1 MRATVS
7 MPPYENSSRL
17 PEAPQPTKQDESRT
31 DVAIPIPIAQT
42 CWKIT
47 SPDGHEQLCYEPIP
61 GFEHLWSGSGSSQKS
76 NTCFNASP
84 KATSLQLSQ
93 PTVTQGLGRKSSKP
107 RTQQDPRKRTRS
119 GRRKLRSQPVAQS
132 TSDKEDGQLGED
144 IKIKTEQSYTFYIGD
159 IDELKKF
166 FRRRLDELTMK
177 PLRPIVTAWIKQIEP
192 KRLSRYGR
200 YHKQLPKDQ
209 PEECSPPWWPRD
221 VSYEEPSHLDKAGLL
236 TLAVDIMLQHRLID
250 KEKRKGSWVAK
261 LRQAAQYAVETT
273 PPEQFSSSK
282 GSNFSEKMQNRA
294 LAEILPN
301 LFETAQLYE
310 DHFAW
315 HRHYEGS
322 GIPDPGKGK
331 RVTWQP
337 LTRPARQ
344 PATPRKR
351 PRTTKEGAAPRSE
364 TDVEASGNET
374 EIDDCATSFYLCGQE
389 PASDQPEGS
398 DIFGPKETAQQTPV
412 SACGG
417 TAAPLHTCPCSTTT
431 APNVSFGQP
440 MHGLTL
446 GEEMDL
452 DVGMAAC
459 TPLHD
464 HTHIN
469 GGHQIQYSDGDSG
482 FNQYLVQLQ
491 QDGCPP
497 FRGSQSQSGFTSSST
512 PLYHH
517 PFPAFDAHFS
527 HSVEHVAFHDD
538 TCYPHGYKMYMS
550 SPANSL
556 HLFGDTSI
564 DAGMACPVEAPRY

>member
-1 MRATVS
+1 S
-7 MPPYENSSRL
+7 HH
-17 PEAPQPTKQDESRT
+17 PEASVPIKQDESRT
-31 DVAIPIPIAQT
+31 EIAIPIPIAQT

-47 SPDGHEQLCYEPIP
+47 SPDGREQLCYEPIP
-61 GFEHLWSGSGSSQKS
+61 GFEHLWSGPGP
-76 NTCFNASP
+76 A
-84 KATSLQLSQ
+84 
-93 PTVTQGLGRKSSKP
+93 PTEP
-107 RTQQDPRKRTRS
+107 RTLPSTRKRTRS
-119 GRRKLRSQPVAQS
+119 SRRKLRSQPIAQS
-132 TSDKEDGQLGED
+132 TRDEEDGQLGED
-144 IKIKTEQSYTFYIGD
+144 VKITTEQTYTFYIGD

-221 VSYEEPSHLDKAGLL
+221 VNYEEPSHLDKAGLL

-282 GSNFSEKMQNRA
+282 GSNFSEKMQSRA

-315 HRHYEGS
+315 HGHYEGS
-322 GIPDPGKGK
+322 GKPDPGKGK

-337 LTRPARQ
+337 LTRPARE
-344 PATPRKR
+344 PVNPRKR
-351 PRTTKEGAAPRSE
+351 PRTTNEGTAPRSE
-364 TDVEASGNET
+364 TDIEVSGNET
-374 EIDDCATSFYLCGQE
+374 EIDDCITLSYLRGQE
-389 PASDQPEGS
+389 LTSDQPERS
-398 DIFGPKETAQQTPV
+398 DIFRSKEPPQQTPI
-412 SACGG
+412 SACGD

-431 APNVSFGQP
+431 TPNVSFGQP
-440 MHGLTL
+440 MHGLPL
-446 GEEMDL
+446 GEKMDL

-464 HTHIN
+464 HTYIN
-469 GGHQIQYSDGDSG
+469 GGNLMQYSDSDPGY
-482 FNQYLVQLQ
+482 NQCSVELQ
-491 QDGCPP
+491 QDGCPL
-497 FRGSQSQSGFTSSST
+497 FSASQSGFSLSST

-527 HSVEHVAFHDD
+527 HPVEHVAFHDD
-538 TCYPHGYKMYMS
+538 TCYPHGSKMYTS

-556 HLFGDTSI
+556 HLFHDTSN
-564 DAGMACPVEAPRY
+564 DAAMACQAEAPRY

>member
-1 MRATVS
+1 
-7 MPPYENSSRL
+7 SRL
-17 PEAPQPTKQDESRT
+17 PQAPVSIKQDESRT

-61 GFEHLWSGSGSSQKS
+61 GFEHLWSGPGPAPSE
-76 NTCFNASP
+76 
-84 KATSLQLSQ
+84 
-93 PTVTQGLGRKSSKP
+93 P
-107 RTQQDPRKRTRS
+107 RTQHNPRKRTRS
-119 GRRKLRSQPVAQS
+119 SRRKLRSQPVAQS
-132 TSDKEDGQLGED
+132 TGDEEDGRLGED
-144 IKIKTEQSYTFYIGD
+144 VKITTEQSYTFYIGD

-221 VSYEEPSHLDKAGLL
+221 VNYEEPSHLDKAGLL

-282 GSNFSEKMQNRA
+282 GSNFSEKMQSRA

-351 PRTTKEGAAPRSE
+351 PRTTNEGTALRSE

-374 EIDDCATSFYLCGQE
+374 EIDDCVTSSYLRGQE
-389 PASDQPEGS
+389 LASDQPEGS
-398 DIFGPKETAQQTPV
+398 DIFGSKETPQQTPV

-417 TAAPLHTCPCSTTT
+417 TAAPLHTYPCSTTT

-440 MHGLTL
+440 MHGLPL
-446 GEEMDL
+446 GEKMDL

-464 HTHIN
+464 HTYIN
-469 GGHQIQYSDGDSG
+469 GGHLMQYSDGDLG
-482 FNQYLVQLQ
+482 YNQYSVQLQ
-491 QDGCPP
+491 QDGCPL
-497 FRGSQSQSGFTSSST
+497 FNTSQSGFTSPSA

-517 PFPAFDAHFS
+517 PFPAFNPHFS
-527 HSVEHVAFHDD
+527 HPVEHVAFHDD
-538 TCYPHGYKMYMS
+538 TCYPHGSKMYTS

-556 HLFGDTSI
+556 HLFHSTSN
-564 DAGMACPVEAPRY
+564 DAAMVCQAEAPRY